1 MPNENIL
8 IIDDEPV
15 ILNLS
20 SEILGTVNY
29 RITTA
34 HDGEEGLKKLIAG
47 DFDLV
52 ITDIRMPRMDGMTLI
67 KKIREDISTDIPVIV
82 TTGHGTIE
90 ITIESLKHGAQGF
103 IMKPFTPKELRDTV
117 EDTLRKSNI
126 IKENIKLKAF
136 LPLFEINRRLFSEV
150 HIDRLFENI
159 VEEAA
164 KAMSAESASLA
175 LAENDGFLNVKAS
188 IGKVKVIEG
197 ERGRIKIGE
206 GIAGLAAKEKKPV
219 FLDERTKTVVS
230 VPILSK
236 GGLIGVLNLAK
247 PAGVK
252 PFINSDIE
260 MLSILC
266 GQAGI
271 AIENAML
278 YERVKSSYTGIIAT
292 LASAIEARD
301 PYTAGHAIRMA
312 EYSKSIAE
320 EMGVSGQ
327 AIETIYRAAL
337 MHDIGKIGIPDNILL
352 KNGPLSEDECRI
364 MKKHPDIGSKILES
378 MDGLANVARIVRYH
392 HNRFDEGP
400 KEELSGNSEEIIG
413 TRIIAAADAFEAMT
427 SIRPYRKAIPAT
439 EAVEELKR
447 MAGSQFDPDVVN
459 VFIKILIRHGI
470 I

>member
-34 HDGEEGLKKLIAG
+34 HDGEEGLKKLKAG

-67 KKIREDISTDIPVIV
+67 KKIRADISTDIPVIV

-188 IGKVKVIEG
+188 IGKVIEG

-206 GIAGLAAKEKKPV
+206 GIAGLAAKKKKPV
-219 FLDERTKTVVS
+219 FLDERTKIAIS

-364 MKKHPDIGSKILES
+364 MEEHPDIGRKILEN
-378 MDGLANVARIVRYH
+378 MDGLADVAIIVRHH
-392 HNRFDEGP
+392 HNRFDEEP
-400 KEELSGNSEEIIG
+400 KEALSGNREMIMCI
-413 TRIIAAADAFEAMT
+413 RIIAAADAFEAMT

-439 EAVEELKR
+439 EAIEELKR
-447 MAGSQFDPDVVN
+447 MAGSQFDPDVIN
-459 VFIKILIRHGI
+459 AFIKILSRHGI

>member
-164 KAMSAESASLA
+164 KAMSAENASLA
-175 LAENDGFLNVKAS
+175 LAENDGFLNVKAF
-188 IGKVKVIEG
+188 IGKVIEG
-197 ERGRIKIGE
+197 GRGRIKIGE
-206 GIAGLAAKEKKPV
+206 GIAGLAAKKKKPV
-219 FLDERTKTVVS
+219 FLDERTKTAIF

-364 MKKHPDIGSKILES
+364 MKEHPDIGSKILES

-413 TRIIAAADAFEAMT
+413 TRIIALADAFEAMT

>member
-34 HDGEEGLKKLIAG
+34 HDGEEGLKKLKAG
-47 DFDLV
+47 DFDMV

-150 HIDRLFENI
+150 HINRLFENI

-164 KAMSAESASLA
+164 KSMSAESASLA
-175 LAENDGFLNVKAS
+175 LAGNDGFLNVKAS
-188 IGKVKVIEG
+188 IGKVIEG
-197 ERGRIKIGE
+197 DHGRIKIGE

-219 FLDERTKTVVS
+219 FLDERTKTAVS

-236 GGLIGVLNLAK
+236 GGLIGVRNLAK
-247 PAGVK
+247 LAGVK

-320 EMGVSGQ
+320 EIGVSGQ
-327 AIETIYRAAL
+327 AVETIYRAAL

-392 HNRFDEGP
+392 HNRFDEGL
-400 KEELSGNSEEIIG
+400 KEEFSGNREEIIG
-413 TRIIAAADAFEAMT
+413 ARIIAAADAFEAMT

-447 MAGSQFDPDVVN
+447 MAGSQFDPEVVN
-459 VFIKILIRHGI
+459 VFIKILSRRGI

>member
-1 MPNENIL
+1 
-8 IIDDEPV
+8 
-15 ILNLS
+15 
-20 SEILGTVNY
+20 
-29 RITTA
+29 
-34 HDGEEGLKKLIAG
+34 
-47 DFDLV
+47 
-52 ITDIRMPRMDGMTLI
+52 
-67 KKIREDISTDIPVIV
+67 
-82 TTGHGTIE
+82 
-90 ITIESLKHGAQGF
+90 
-103 IMKPFTPKELRDTV
+103 
-117 EDTLRKSNI
+117 
-126 IKENIKLKAF
+126 
-136 LPLFEINRRLFSEV
+136 
-150 HIDRLFENI
+150 
-159 VEEAA
+159 
-164 KAMSAESASLA
+164 
-175 LAENDGFLNVKAS
+175 
-188 IGKVKVIEG
+188 
-197 ERGRIKIGE
+197 
-206 GIAGLAAKEKKPV
+206 
-219 FLDERTKTVVS
+219 
-230 VPILSK
+230 
-236 GGLIGVLNLAK
+236 
-247 PAGVK
+247 
-252 PFINSDIE
+252 

-320 EMGVSGQ
+320 EIGVSGQ

-392 HNRFDEGP
+392 HNRFDEGL
-400 KEELSGNSEEIIG
+400 KEEFSGNSEEIIG
-413 TRIIAAADAFEAMT
+413 ARIIAAADAFEAMT

-447 MAGSQFDPDVVN
+447 MAGSQFDPEVVN
-459 VFIKILIRHGI
+459 VFIKILSRRGI

>member
-20 SEILGTVNY
+20 SEILGAVNY

-164 KAMSAESASLA
+164 KAMSAENASLA
-175 LAENDGFLNVKAS
+175 LAENDGFLNVKAF
-188 IGKVKVIEG
+188 IGKVIEG
-197 ERGRIKIGE
+197 DRERIKIGE

-219 FLDERTKTVVS
+219 FLDERTKTAVS

-364 MKKHPDIGSKILES
+364 MKRHPDIGSKILES

-427 SIRPYRKAIPAT
+427 SIRPYRKAIPAA
-439 EAVEELKR
+439 EAAEELKR